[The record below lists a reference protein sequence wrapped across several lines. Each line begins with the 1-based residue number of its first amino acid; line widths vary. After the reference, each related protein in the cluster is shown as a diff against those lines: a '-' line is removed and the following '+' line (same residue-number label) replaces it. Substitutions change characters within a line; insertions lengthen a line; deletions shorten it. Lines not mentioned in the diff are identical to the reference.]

1 MDIEEFWREL
11 EDDVLNEAKHPS
23 DGSDGG
29 SGEDFKENAFTR
41 IVIGDMSDAG
51 ALESPTECHYAGKF
65 KGHEFK
71 VNAYDIPVDD
81 SRLDLVVTDYRHHTG
96 DEPGKLNADDIDRD
110 FKLAERFLAYLL
122 GKGDAGPDV
131 SQKSHAMI
139 YDISSRKANFKKVQI
154 SLITNCVIAVKREG
168 QRPRQMPGY
177 AISHDAWDL
186 ERLRR
191 LRAGGS
197 SHEPIEVDLS
207 GYPGGGL
214 QCLSNADPLVGYST
228 SIAVVP
234 GSVLADWYEEY
245 GARLLEL
252 NVRSYLQAK
261 GKINKGILETL
272 VKEPN
277 RFLAYNNGITIV
289 AEEIVFTPDQNRI
302 QAIRGLQIVN
312 GGQTTA
318 SIHRAK
324 RHHHADLSHVYV
336 QAKITKVPADQFEEI
351 VPEISRLSNT
361 QNKVSE
367 VDLRAHHRF
376 HVGLERVAKRKWVP
390 GEQSKWFYE
399 RTRGSYQTERARI
412 GRTKAQRDKY
422 DKEFPADQRLTKEDV
437 ARYVNVYDGFPH
449 IVSMGG
455 QKNFKHFMDSIPS
468 VDKEWEPSEDEY
480 RELVGKAILY
490 RRTQII
496 AKEVGVAAFRINIVN
511 YTVALIAD
519 KTEQCIDFQK
529 VWNHQDLSVSLKS
542 QIREW
547 LPKVAEV
554 LMRHAVGRNPTE
566 WFKLEQCWLKLKEAA
581 EPWRIADELMAE
593 RRATSGFRVA
603 NGARNDISAC
613 KKLGAKE
620 WFHIYQWGE
629 QTEKLSRLQLDI
641 ARRMSEL
648 AFGSWRRDPT
658 SRQAAEA
665 INIISIFEQR
675 T

>member
-1 MDIEEFWREL
+1 MNIVEFWKEL

-41 IVIGDMSDAG
+41 IVIGDMTDAG
-51 ALESPTECHYAGKF
+51 ALESPTECHYSGKF

-71 VNAYDIPVDD
+71 VNAYDFPADD
-81 SRLDLVVTDYRHHTG
+81 SRLDLVVTDYRHPTG
-96 DEPGKLNADDIDRD
+96 DEPAKLNAEDIDRD

-122 GKGDAGPDV
+122 GKGDAGPDG
-131 SQKSHAMI
+131 SQQSHAMI
-139 YDISSRKANFKKVQI
+139 HDISSRKDDFKKVQI
-154 SLITNCVIAVKREG
+154 SLITNCLIAVKRDR
-168 QRPRQMPGY
+168 QRAKQLPGY
-177 AISHDAWDL
+177 AISSDAWDL

-207 GYPGGGL
+207 DYPGGGL
-214 QCLSNADPLVGYST
+214 QCLSNSDPLVGYST

-234 GSVLADWYEEY
+234 GAVLAEWYEEY

-289 AEEIVFTPDQNRI
+289 AEDIVFTPDQSRI
-302 QAIRGLQIVN
+302 QTIRGLQIVN

-324 RHHHADLSHVYV
+324 RENRADLSHVYV

-367 VDLRAHHRF
+367 VDLRAHHRY
-376 HVGLERVAKRKWVP
+376 HVGLERVARRRWVP

-399 RTRGSYQTERARI
+399 RTRGSYQTERNRI
-412 GRTKAQRDKY
+412 GRTTAQKNRF
-422 DKEFPADQRLTKEDV
+422 DKEFPAGQRLTKEDV
-437 ARYVNVYDGFPH
+437 ARYANVYDGFPH
-449 IVSMGG
+449 VVSLGG
-455 QKNFKHFMDSIPS
+455 QKNFKHFMDSIPA
-468 VDKEWEPSEDEY
+468 VDKEWEPSDDEY
-480 RELVGKAILY
+480 RELIGKAILY
-490 RRTQII
+490 RRAQAI
-496 AKEVGVAAFRINIVN
+496 AKEVGIAAFRVNVVN
-511 YTVALIAD
+511 YTVALIAG
-519 KTEQCIDFQK
+519 KTEQCIDFAK
-529 VWNHQDLSVSLKS
+529 VWDHQDISPELKS
-542 QIREW
+542 QIRDW
-547 LPKVAEV
+547 LPKVSDV
-554 LMRHAVGRNPTE
+554 LTRDAVGKNPTE
-566 WFKLEQCWLKLKEAA
+566 WFKLEQCWLKLREAA
-581 EPWRIADELMAE
+581 KSWKINDQLAAQLRPN
-593 RRATSGFRVA
+593 SGLRVA
-603 NGARNDISAC
+603 NGARADIFAC
-613 KKLGAKE
+613 KELAAKD
-620 WFHIYQWGE
+620 WFHVYQWGE
-629 QTEKLSRLQLDI
+629 QTGKISRSQLDI

-648 AFGSWRRDPT
+648 AFGEWRRDPT
-658 SRQAAEA
+658 PRQAAEA
-665 INIISIFEQR
+665 VKVIGVFEKR
-675 T
+675 D